1 MRCLF
6 VLALCLAA
14 CHAWAQPVEGSI
26 VLNDGTTSKGLVSYS
41 NLTGVVDFESL
52 GGDVRQSQSARYNA
66 RNIAGFAYNGK
77 QYYSIPFRSP
87 SGVVKQFF
95 EVVREYKD
103 FAVISKTDLLSQRS
117 VSEITTLYFMR
128 ASDFQVMPFLEVLDR
143 DVKWRIFD
151 SNKIQVRVLDSTLPE
166 IIMGENFG
174 KVRAFAKE
182 RKLAWHMKDSLI
194 SILDYY
200 DSLIK

>member
-1 MRCLF
+1 
-6 VLALCLAA
+6 
-14 CHAWAQPVEGSI
+14 
-26 VLNDGTTSKGLVSYS
+26 
-41 NLTGVVDFESL
+41 
-52 GGDVRQSQSARYNA
+52 
-66 RNIAGFAYNGK
+66 
-77 QYYSIPFRSP
+77 
-87 SGVVKQFF
+87 
-95 EVVREYKD
+95 
-103 FAVISKTDLLSQRS
+103 
-117 VSEITTLYFMR
+117 MR

-182 RKLAWHMKDSLI
+182 RKLAWHVKDSLI

-200 DSLIK
+200 DSLTKLVDTIRTSKNSPGSLSPPLPPGIPRWSNDINTEITPVTKNIHHPSSIR